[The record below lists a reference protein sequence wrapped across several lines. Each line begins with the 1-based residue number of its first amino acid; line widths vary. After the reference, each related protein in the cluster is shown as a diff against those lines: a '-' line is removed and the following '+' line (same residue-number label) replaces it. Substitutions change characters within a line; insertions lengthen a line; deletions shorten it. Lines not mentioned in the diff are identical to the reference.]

1 MSPKAGNN
9 VYNDIIMSRIVT
21 IDVYDF
27 NMLRTVRRDIYDFN
41 ASRTVTSTI
50 YDFNVSHTITN
61 NAQSFITEQATPCLK
76 TTFVT
81 ASSCHKSSGRV
92 TFSGTSF
99 TVS

>member
-9 VYNDIIMSRIVT
+9 IYNDIIMSRIVT

-41 ASRTVTSTI
+41 ASRIVTSTI

-61 NAQSFITEQATPCLK
+61 NAQSFINEQATP
-76 TTFVT
+76 
-81 ASSCHKSSGRV
+81 SSCHKSSGRV